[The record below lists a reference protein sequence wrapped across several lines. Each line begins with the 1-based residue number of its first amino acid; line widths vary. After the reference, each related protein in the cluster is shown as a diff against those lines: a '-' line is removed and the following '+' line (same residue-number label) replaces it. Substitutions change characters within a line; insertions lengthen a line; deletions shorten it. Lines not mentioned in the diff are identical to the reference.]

1 MTRLGSKM
9 TFEEAEEEVGY
20 SHHTQISEPTVRR
33 TAYRHGQAAEAVA
46 REAVERL
53 EVEASESK
61 ALPEQLAISAD
72 GCNIHLTNGEWREI
86 KGVAMGT
93 FETEWQPGTWESQVK
108 TRQISYFTRS
118 YRAREFESYALAE
131 LHRRGIDK
139 AIVVVAVNDGSEWI
153 QNFIDYH
160 CPTAVRIIDFPH
172 AVGYLADAGRAIW
185 GEGTETFKA
194 WFEQAAHQLKHKP
207 PQRTIAELRLL
218 GQKARSDEQTA
229 VVDQAIFYLQKRL
242 EMIDY
247 AYFRRCGYPIGS
259 GAVESG
265 HKVVVQRR
273 FKQAG
278 MRWAAHNVDPLLAL
292 RDLLCNKR
300 WAEGWQQILAHQQQ
314 QRNSKRLQTAQ
325 AKQPPPSEPVTFA
338 ALKAAGRLPE
348 PSAPDQQPATEPKPK
363 RPTQDHPWRQG
374 IWPTKESWR
383 WN

>member
-1 MTRLGSKM
+1 M
-9 TFEEAEEEVGY
+9 TFDEAEEEVGY
-20 SHHTQISEPTVRR
+20 SHHTHISEPTVRR
-33 TAYRHGQAAEAVA
+33 TTYRHGQAAEAVA
-46 REAVERL
+46 RQAVERL
-53 EVEASESK
+53 KAKAAPSEV
-61 ALPEQLAISAD
+61 LPQPLAISAD
-72 GCNIHLTNGEWREI
+72 GCLIHLTNGEWREI

-93 FETEWQPGTWESQVK
+93 FATEWQPGTWESQVK

-118 YRAREFESYALAE
+118 YRAREFERYALAE
-131 LHRRGIDK
+131 LHRRGVDN
-139 AIVVVAVNDGSEWI
+139 APVVVAVNDGSEWI
-153 QNFIDYH
+153 QAFIDYH
-160 CPTAVRIIDFPH
+160 CPRAVRIIDFPH
-172 AVGYLADAGRAIW
+172 AVGYLANAGRAIW
-185 GEGTETFKA
+185 GEGTAMFKA
-194 WFEQAAHQLKHKP
+194 WFEQADHQLKHKP

-242 EMIDY
+242 AMIDY

-300 WAEGWQQILAHQQQ
+300 WAEGWRQILAYQQQ

-363 RPTQDHPWRQG
+363 RPAQDHPWRQG